1 MSISMS
7 SWDRW
12 APAAYLFMIGI
23 TVGFVTGLGVG
34 LTGGG
39 GQGVIYMAFL
49 PILVILVLFVALMVM
64 SKRIGK
70 RLKT

>member
-1 MSISMS
+1 MS

-23 TVGFVTGLGVG
+23 TIGFETGLGVG
-34 LTGGG
+34 LTSGGL
-39 GQGVIYMAFL
+39 GVIYMAFL
-49 PILVILVLFVALMVM
+49 PILLILVLFVAMAVM

>member
-1 MSISMS
+1 
-7 SWDRW
+7 
-12 APAAYLFMIGI
+12 MIGI